1 MFLEEKIGRV
11 ILSGEGWE
19 VLGGVLASV
28 FRDLTG
34 VNGEERDFEVLK

>member
-1 MFLEEKIGRV
+1 MGRV

-19 VLGGVLASV
+19 VLGAVLTSV
-28 FRDLTG
+28 FRDVTR

>member
-11 ILSGEGWE
+11 VLSGGG
-19 VLGGVLASV
+19 VLGGVLTFV
-28 FRDLTG
+28 FRDVTR